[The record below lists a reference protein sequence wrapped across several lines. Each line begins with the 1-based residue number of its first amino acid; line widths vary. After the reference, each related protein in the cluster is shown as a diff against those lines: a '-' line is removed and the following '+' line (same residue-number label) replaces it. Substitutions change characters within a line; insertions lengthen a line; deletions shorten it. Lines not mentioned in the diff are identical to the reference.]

1 MGTKKRAAVWG
12 LGRFGGGRAAL
23 LFLARKGYELCILD
37 RASRDELG
45 PYLAEL
51 EEQSGQGFTLLRE
64 HEDSLDGVE
73 LLVVNPAI
81 RPSHPLLAAAHR
93 REIECTQEL
102 RLFLEA
108 YPGRVIA
115 VTGTN
120 GKSTTAAL
128 LAAGLEAEGRDVLLG
143 GNIGHSLLDDE
154 DRWHEE
160 QWAVLEI
167 SSFQASRLKGTSAR
181 IDALALCPFG
191 IDHLDWH
198 GDLEDYYRSK
208 LALLDLLTEDAF
220 VSLSAQN
227 DAALQRL
234 HANAAL
240 APRLKVLGED
250 PRWPLV
256 DEAGDLRYEGE
267 LLVSRRHPAL
277 STRFL
282 LEDAALALGV
292 LGGLG
297 FRIED
302 AARGCQEFEG
312 LRSRME
318 GLGMREGVRFIDNG
332 ISTVAETSRL
342 AIESIEG
349 KVHWVVGGHP
359 KSNDYSPHVEAADL
373 ASTVHLFGE
382 AGPRLWS
389 LLRKRH
395 EDSLHEQLAG
405 ALESALASARP
416 GDTILFSPA
425 FSSHDQYPNFRE
437 RAREARE
444 WWLGRRT
451 GKDPNEEASLP
462 T

>member
-1 MGTKKRAAVWG
+1 
-12 LGRFGGGRAAL
+12 
-23 LFLARKGYELCILD
+23 
-37 RASRDELG
+37 
-45 PYLAEL
+45 
-51 EEQSGQGFTLLRE
+51 
-64 HEDSLDGVE
+64 
-73 LLVVNPAI
+73 
-81 RPSHPLLAAAHR
+81 
-93 REIECTQEL
+93 
-102 RLFLEA
+102 
-108 YPGRVIA
+108 
-115 VTGTN
+115 
-120 GKSTTAAL
+120 
-128 LAAGLEAEGRDVLLG
+128 
-143 GNIGHSLLDDE
+143 
-154 DRWHEE
+154 
-160 QWAVLEI
+160 
-167 SSFQASRLKGTSAR
+167 
-181 IDALALCPFG
+181 
-191 IDHLDWH
+191 
-198 GDLEDYYRSK
+198 
-208 LALLDLLTEDAF
+208 
-220 VSLSAQN
+220 LSAQN

-256 DEAGDLRYEGE
+256 DEAGDLRYEGA